1 LGLPNAHAQTT
12 PDGRTHTN
20 VIAAPNGT
28 PVVNIAAPNNA
39 GVSHNTYQQFNVASN
54 GLILNNSGAIS
65 NTQLAGYITGN
76 PNLGAGQSA
85 SIILNEVT
93 STQPSQL
100 NGAMEVA
107 GRAAQVIVANPNGI
121 TCGGCGFINAPR
133 GTLVTG
139 VSILD
144 ANGGLS
150 GFNVTGGTIT
160 VNTQGLLSGNTDQV
174 DLLARAVQINAG
186 MWARQLNV
194 VTGSNRIDY
203 ATLATQPLSAT
214 GATPAVALDVSALG
228 GMYANAIRLIGTEA
242 GLGVNSQGQIAAQ
255 NGDLTITS
263 AGQVVLGGKT
273 TATGNL
279 TVSAAQALNNQ
290 GTLAAGGAVT
300 LAGSDLFNSGTLYS
314 GSAMTL
320 SASGQLLNSGA
331 IEAQNGALNAQAGGA
346 FGNTS
351 AASVYAG
358 GAINLTAASLDNAGT
373 VETAQG
379 ATLQIGGNASNSGTL
394 QTDAGALAFTANT
407 LTNSGT
413 LSANG
418 SAMLNAADNLAS
430 SGKLLAA
437 GNLALTSAQLTTSGT
452 VQAGGALDLNGG
464 SLNNSGKLYAL
475 GGAWTATLSGA
486 FTNQAGGDVY
496 GSQNL
501 SLNAAALTNA
511 GGIEAQAAALTLGGA
526 FANSGKLQ
534 TDQADLALTATTF
547 ANSGTLSAYRTLQAQ
562 LSGSAQNS
570 GVLVSGQALNVSAGS
585 FDNQAGGQ
593 VQSGTDLS
601 FAAATLSNEGGVN
614 AKGNATLS
622 GTSLSNG
629 AGAQWI
635 AGGTLVLDQTGSVSN
650 AGVLQAGSDLSLLHA
665 ISLSNAANATVYA
678 GQDFN
683 LGVSQLLNNAGML
696 YAARTASFNAGSV
709 TNSGTLRSAGTLN
722 LSSAGSVSSSGA
734 IQAQQGLTLQSGGDF
749 SNSGELYAIGGN
761 LVAQIG
767 GAFTSS
773 SGGDI
778 YGGQNVSFNAG
789 SFGNAGTLEA
799 KQAVTIAAQ
808 GSMVNS
814 GTVQADNDTLTIT
827 ANTLTNQGKLSAAG
841 TMQLSS
847 AGSFINSNNVT
858 TAKTLT
864 LSASNLSNSGQ
875 IQSGGD
881 ATLQVATLTNS
892 NLLQAGGALVFHNNA
907 TLINQVGAK
916 VLAAGALAAD
926 TSSLLDNAGTVQ
938 SGGNLRIAGAGA
950 VTNGSGGVLY
960 GTQLTTLQ
968 LGGAL
973 SNAGT
978 VYGVQGFNLD
988 AASLSN
994 SGSLRSDASLAITT
1008 QGDADNSG
1016 TAYALG
1022 AATWRVGGALSNGG
1036 VLAAVG
1042 NTTLNAGSLSGNGT
1056 LAASLQTDGSLGNS
1070 GDLSVTTTSMLTDN
1084 GRALAAGHLSLSGS
1098 AIDLSNSQVRANTI
1112 TLTASQG
1119 DVNNT
1124 LGDLAANGTVSIST
1138 PGSLINLGV
1147 FDPQSKTV
1155 HTAKISTGTLVL
1167 QAGALNNHYG
1177 SLVQTGSS
1185 DLSLTFTGAFQ
1196 NAGGSLSTNAQNL
1209 SINAASIDNSSS
1221 GVIQDAGTGTLTLIA
1236 SGNLVNSNGG
1246 NISGNGALSLQT
1258 NAALGNDSG
1267 TLSAAGNVTA
1277 GAGSFS
1283 NVHGTLIGNNVGLTV
1298 AQALTNTNSGT
1309 IQAAGSLSASAN
1321 TLDNTGGAIKLT
1333 SAQLLNLT
1341 VNAALT
1347 NDAGGF
1353 IGGNGAAT
1361 IFVGSLTNAGQIY
1374 AGTTLG
1380 VTAQGSL
1387 TNDGGAL
1394 QALGSSSI
1402 GSGGALSNRG
1412 GSIEAGSG
1420 SSSATLSISAASLD
1434 NTSIKDIHGNPIYGR
1449 IANTGQGASNISVV
1463 QNLNNEGG
1471 TLGGQGALML
1481 SAGSL
1486 DNNNAGKVVAG
1497 QTLTLGLGGMSN
1509 VGGTVY
1515 AAGDINWNNSGAA
1528 LENAQGSLQAAGNIN
1543 FALASLDNATGTL
1556 ASNGSSNFNLGSLAT
1571 IGKIA
1576 AAQNLSLTLGGDYTN
1591 VSGIADSNGNVY
1603 NLLSANNN
1611 LTLNVAGNFINAK
1624 GATLQAPN
1632 ALTVSAANIDNV
1644 GILNSASTTLS
1655 TGGTLSNESNI
1666 EGSTIAL
1673 NAGAISNTANVIG
1686 GTITATAGSLT
1697 NGADLG
1703 QVTDNNAYQSA
1714 MIAGS
1719 NGVALYVSGTLLNRD
1734 ATIFSVGDI
1743 TIGANAGGGASQA
1756 VTNLSGDIEANGSV
1770 TINANQFTNQRRV
1783 FHPTIYNL
1791 TGSEQAQNTNTGAPQ
1806 AVYRYDDTDP
1816 THKPPYVAASQVLTP
1831 QQQAALETWCGGQG
1845 TPGKDGDQW
1854 CNGTSING
1862 DSHNILHNDLQS
1874 ITTAT
1879 LTAVQRLDPN
1889 SYSAEGRLLAGGN
1902 ITLNGSV
1909 LNDKS
1914 TIAAG
1919 NNLIINGQNGSNGGG
1934 STSNATVQNI
1944 AWTPTGTLQES
1955 INEQTGI
1962 EYVSFSGGRHWAFKG
1977 YETWGT
1983 YQDSVQVALGSGQPN
1998 WITYDAGQSLAAI
2011 MSAGNTVS
2019 ITAQTINNTTVGPN
2033 GQPVQ
2038 NVIGLGGNSAGHSVS
2053 GSGASTVSNVGGNS
2067 GGIDNVAVG
2076 TAPEQASG
2084 DSLTT
2089 GTARNVAIGSVAS
2102 SSASN
2107 RSTATP
2113 QVVST
2118 LVGPNATVNLP
2129 RTGLYSVNVQ
2139 PGSEF
2144 LVETNPQFTQ
2154 YTKFISSDYM
2164 LQKLSFDPHQ
2174 TEQRLGDGFYEQQ
2187 LVLDQITQLTG
2198 RRYLADASDALDQ
2211 YRDLMNNAVQVAQQF
2226 NLSVGVALTPEQMAN
2241 LTQDI
2246 VWLVSVNVDGHQVL
2260 EPVVYLSAAD
2270 AKNLAANGA
2279 TIAGKNVVLNAS
2291 GDITNNGTIA
2301 ASANAQITAGNLL
2314 NSGNISAGNDLSI
2327 TAAQNILN
2335 GGTLKAGGNVSL
2347 VAGNDV
2353 LSGVNV
2359 AQSLGAVQ
2367 VNGLSSQISPV
2378 ALNNSSLLGSI
2389 SAGGSLAINAGRD
2402 LTLDTAPVTAGGN
2415 LSLAA
2420 GRDLT
2425 ATATAISA
2433 GGNAQLLAGRDLSLL
2448 ATGTTTHTGTQR
2460 NGVDALTHTVS
2471 IIQAGGGVVLVAGQ
2485 DLISQGAQLTGS
2497 TVSLGAGHDVNLQA
2511 VTDTTTRSTDHF
2523 QNHTETSTGQTD
2535 QTVRGTSITGSNGI
2549 SVAAN
2554 HDLTIT
2560 AGNLNSASGNVTLAA
2575 GNNLTLAAAQEDHSS
2590 YRDTS
2595 THHSGLFS
2603 SDSTKTHDASSDT
2616 YAIGTNV
2623 SGNNVTLAAGN
2634 NLTTEAAQL
2643 TANNALNLS
2652 AVNNVT
2658 LGAGEQTHTE
2668 EHDYQ
2673 HSSFNFFSDSSKRF
2687 GSVDPEW
2694 RSNQSST
2701 TINQTSSI
2709 GSTLSGDTVTVA
2721 AGHDLTG
2728 TAVQIAGTH
2737 DVTLAAGNDL
2747 TLNAGQDTY
2756 TETQSSGTSHTGLM
2770 NGGGFSVL
2778 IGNKSEKTTLTDK
2791 EVSYTGSLVGSTD
2804 GAVTLTA
2811 GNNVHITG
2819 SDVLSQTATTIV
2831 GKNVTID
2838 AASGSQDVTQT
2849 QKQSSGGI
2857 SVGFGGTV
2865 ANAVNS
2871 TYYSVQRSS
2880 QVKDDRLK
2888 ALYAAQAAYSAK
2900 DAVDIAGTSLGQ
2912 AASKDN
2918 PNGIN
2923 LQVGIGGSSASS
2935 TTTSHDDKTYGSH
2948 IRSAGDVTIAATG
2961 GDLNVIGSQIDGR
2974 NVALAAANNL
2984 NLLSQAENHTQKSS
2998 NQNAGGGVGIQIG
3011 SDGVG
3016 FYAQASVGK
3025 GSAHGNGTT
3034 HAISAVNA
3042 TDTLTLVSG
3051 NDATIKGA
3059 QLTGNTVIGTVGNNL
3074 LIHSEQ
3080 DTNDYASKQQ
3090 QLSGKMVIGYSSG
3103 GSLSYNQSKVNSHY
3117 QSVTDVSGIQ
3127 AGNGGFDIAVGGN
3140 THLIGGAIASTAD
3153 ASKNT
3158 LDTGSLTYESIHNEA
3173 KYSASS
3179 VGISGGY
3186 GAGSSMA
3193 GNIVS
3198 GVGTALSLA
3207 TPQQGNSSS
3216 DAKSGVAQGTINVR
3230 DGNADLSGLDRNP
3243 TLGNQALKPI
3253 FDAQKVQENIE
3264 LGQVAGQVGMR
3275 AVGDIAQYMANH
3287 ATTDDDK
3294 AAWSDGGANKVILHG
3309 LVGAATAALGGG
3321 NALQGGLG
3329 AAASEAASSAMQQ
3342 YLDDHHVTDPGLRNT
3357 LLQLASIAIGG
3368 VVGGGSG
3375 ASTALQGDLYNRT
3388 LHPEYVHRLNQAAQ
3402 AFADQ
3407 QCAAGNCI
3415 SMDEA
3420 RNRLIYQSYRDQ
3432 DATYDQAQAAQG
3444 KPNDAA
3450 AAAFLEGKASGY
3462 LDPQTGQAID
3472 LSSVDSNERQSA
3484 SEFAYALY
3492 SDPQARAWVQQA
3504 TGLPDSYLRTMA
3516 NQDYYETVKPAW
3528 ADQSADWQAHQT
3540 LRDLVGFATPFGGVA
3555 TAGEL
3560 TYRGR
3565 YKDAAKEVGKE
3576 VAINVAT
3583 AGVGK
3588 AVGKAATI
3596 IRTAIKDGKAAGEAA
3611 SAAGDA
3617 LKTGEQQAKQIVDP
3631 ALDGAQGADLSD
3643 TPSPALKDSPYNPSA
3658 VQDRIKPPYQ
3668 SNPAHDTTSSLYNP
3682 SKTPE
3687 PADALSAYED
3697 GAIRGGMGTWYAKGE
3712 GGYYRYFSD
3721 NAGTVHF
3728 SGTVPVSKVPNEVL
3742 KLLGK

>member
-1 LGLPNAHAQTT
+1 
-12 PDGRTHTN
+12 
-20 VIAAPNGT
+20 
-28 PVVNIAAPNNA
+28 
-39 GVSHNTYQQFNVASN
+39 
-54 GLILNNSGAIS
+54 
-65 NTQLAGYITGN
+65 
-76 PNLGAGQSA
+76 
-85 SIILNEVT
+85 
-93 STQPSQL
+93 
-100 NGAMEVA
+100 
-107 GRAAQVIVANPNGI
+107 
-121 TCGGCGFINAPR
+121 
-133 GTLVTG
+133 
-139 VSILD
+139 
-144 ANGGLS
+144 
-150 GFNVTGGTIT
+150 
-160 VNTQGLLSGNTDQV
+160 
-174 DLLARAVQINAG
+174 
-186 MWARQLNV
+186 
-194 VTGSNRIDY
+194 
-203 ATLATQPLSAT
+203 
-214 GATPAVALDVSALG
+214 
-228 GMYANAIRLIGTEA
+228 
-242 GLGVNSQGQIAAQ
+242 VNSQGQIAAQ

-279 TVSAAQALNNQ
+279 TISAAQALNNQ

-346 FGNTS
+346 LSNTG

-601 FAAATLSNEGGVN
+601 FTAATLSNEGGIN

-635 AGGTLVLDQTGSVSN
+635 AAGALVLNQTGSVSN

-683 LGVSQLLNNAGML
+683 LGISQLLNNAGML
-696 YAARTASFNAGSV
+696 YAARTATFNAGSV
-709 TNSGTLRSAGTLN
+709 TNSGTLRSAGTLT
-722 LSSAGSVSSSGA
+722 LDSAGSVGSSGA
-734 IQAQQGLTLQSGGDF
+734 IQAQQNLTLQSGGDF

-778 YGGQNVSFNAG
+778 FGGQNVSFNAG

-799 KQAVTIAAQ
+799 KQAVTLTAQ
-808 GSMVNS
+808 GGATNS
-814 GTVQADNDTLTIT
+814 GTVQADSGSLAMT
-827 ANTLTNQGKLSAAG
+827 ANTLTNQGTLSAAG
-841 TMQLSS
+841 AMQLSS
-847 AGSFINSNNVT
+847 TGNFGNSGNVAT
-858 TAKTLT
+858 VQTLA
-864 LSASNLSNSGQ
+864 LSASNLTNSGQ
-875 IQSGGD
+875 IQSGGN

-892 NLLQAGGALVFHNNA
+892 KLLQAGGALALQNNA
-907 TLINQVGAK
+907 TLTNQ
-916 VLAAGALAAD
+916 AGATILAGGNLSAD
-926 TSSLLDNAGTVQ
+926 TASLLDNAGTIQ
-938 SGGNLRIAGAGA
+938 SSGNLVIDGAGA
-950 VTNGSGGVLY
+950 VTNRNGGTLY
-960 GTQLTTLQ
+960 GTQITTLQ

-978 VYGVQGFNLD
+978 MYGVQGFNLD

-1008 QGDADNSG
+1008 QGDATNNG

-1022 AATWRVGGALSNGG
+1022 VTNWHIGGALSNNG
-1036 VLAAVG
+1036 VLAAAG
-1042 NTTLNAGSLSGNGT
+1042 NTTLTANSLSGSGT
-1056 LAASLQTDGSLGNS
+1056 LAAGLRSDGTLGTA
-1070 GDLSVTTTSMLTDN
+1070 GDLAVTTSGNLADN
-1084 GRALAAGHLSLSGS
+1084 GHALAAGMLDFSGS
-1098 AIDLSNSQVRANTI
+1098 AIDLSSSQTRANSI
-1112 TLTASQG
+1112 ALTATQG
-1119 DVNNT
+1119 NISNAG
-1124 LGDLAANGTVSIST
+1124 GDLAANGAVTLTT
-1138 PGSLINLGV
+1138 PGSLINGGASSS
-1147 FDPQSKTV
+1147 QGG
-1155 HTAKISTGTLVL
+1155 KISAGTLVVH
-1167 QAGALNNHYG
+1167 ASALDNRYG
-1177 SLVQTGSS
+1177 SLVQTGTG
-1185 DLSLTFTGAFQ
+1185 DLSLAFGGAFQ
-1196 NAGGSLSTNAQNL
+1196 NANGSLSTNAQNL
-1209 SINAASIDNSSS
+1209 SINAASIDNS
-1221 GVIQDAGTGTLTLIA
+1221 GGTIQDAGTGTLTLVTP
-1236 SGNLVNSNGG
+1236 GNLANSNGK
-1246 NISGNGALSLQT
+1246 IAANGALSLQT
-1258 NAALGNDSG
+1258 NATLGNDSG

-1277 GAGSFS
+1277 KAGSFS

-1309 IQAAGSLSASAN
+1309 IQAAGNLTASAN
-1321 TLDNTGGAIKLT
+1321 TLDNSGGAIKLT
-1333 SAQLLNLT
+1333 SAQLLNLI

-1347 NDAGGF
+1347 NGAGGF

-1361 IFVGSLTNAGQIY
+1361 ILAGSLTNAGQIY
-1374 AGTTLG
+1374 AATTLG

-1420 SSSATLSISAASLD
+1420 SSNATLSINAASLD
-1434 NTSIKDIHGNPIYGR
+1434 DTNGR
-1449 IANTGQGASNISVV
+1449 VANTGQGNTTVSLS
-1463 QNLNNEGG
+1463 QNLVNEGG
-1471 TLGGQGALML
+1471 TLGGQGAATL
-1481 SAGSL
+1481 SASNL
-1486 DNNNAGKVVAG
+1486 DNNAGKLVSG
-1497 QTLTLGLGGMSN
+1497 QALTLNLGGMSN
-1509 VGGTVY
+1509 NGGTVY
-1515 AAGDINWNNSGAA
+1515 AGSDLNWNNGGAS
-1528 LENAQGSLQAAGNIN
+1528 LTNAQGSLQAGGNLS
-1543 FALASLDNATGTL
+1543 FSLASLDNTNGTL
-1556 ASNGSSNFNLGSLAT
+1556 ASNGSGNLTLGSFTGA
-1571 IGKIA
+1571 GKVA
-1576 AAQNLSLTLGGDYTN
+1576 AGQNLSISVSGDY
-1591 VSGIADSNGNVY
+1591 SNAVGNQ
-1603 NLLSANNN
+1603 LSANNN
-1611 LTLNVAGNFINAK
+1611 LTLNVGGNFSNAA

-1632 ALTVSAANIDNV
+1632 TLTVSAANIDNA
-1644 GILNSASTTLS
+1644 GGATFNSANTTLS
-1655 TGGTLSNESNI
+1655 TGGTLSNEGNI
-1666 EGSTIAL
+1666 EGDTITLNASAL
-1673 NAGAISNTANVIG
+1673 NNTANIIG

-1703 QVTDNNAYQSA
+1703 QATGNNAYQSA
-1714 MIAGS
+1714 LIAGS
-1719 NGVALYVSGTLLNRD
+1719 NSIALYVGGTLLNRD

-1783 FHPTIYNL
+1783 FQTTTYNL
-1791 TGSEQAQNTNTGAPQ
+1791 TGSEQSQNTNTGAPQ
-1806 AVYRYDDTDP
+1806 AVYRYDDPDP

-1862 DSHNILHNDLQS
+1862 DSHNILHNDLRS

-1879 LTAVQRLDPN
+1879 LMAVQRL
-1889 SYSAEGRLLAGGN
+1889 SAASAEGRLLAGGN

-1962 EYVSFSGGRHWAFKG
+1962 EYVSFSGSRHWAFKD

-1983 YQDSVQVALGSGQPN
+1983 YQDSAQVALGSGQPN
-1998 WITYDAGQSLAAI
+1998 WITYDAGQSLAAT

-2019 ITAQTINNTTVGPN
+2019 ITAQTINNTTVGAN

-2038 NVIGLGGNSAGHSVS
+2038 NVIGLGGNSAGHSVN

-2067 GGIDNVAVG
+2067 GSIGNVAVG
-2076 TAPEQASG
+2076 MAPGQASG
-2084 DSLTT
+2084 NPLTT

-2129 RTGLYSVNVQ
+2129 RTGLYNVNVQ

-2270 AKNLAANGA
+2270 AKNLAASGA

-2314 NSGNISAGNDLSI
+2314 NSGSISAGNDLSI

-2367 VNGLSSQISPV
+2367 VNGLSSQISAV

-2471 IIQAGGGVVLVAGQ
+2471 TIQAGGGVAMVAGQ
-2485 DLISQGAQLTGS
+2485 DLISQGAQLAGS

-2511 VTDTTTRSTDHF
+2511 VTDSTTRSTDHF

-2560 AGNLNSASGNVTLAA
+2560 AGALNSASGNVTLAA

-2603 SDSTKTHDASSDT
+2603 SDSTKTHDATSDT
-2616 YAIGTNV
+2616 YAVGTNV
-2623 SGNNVTLAAGN
+2623 SGNNVTFAAGN

-2709 GSTLSGDTVTVA
+2709 GSTLSGDTVTIA

-2737 DVTLAAGNDL
+2737 DVTLAAGNNL

-2770 NGGGFSVL
+2770 NGGGLSVL
-2778 IGNKSEKTTLTDK
+2778 IGNKSTKTTYTDK
-2791 EVSYTGSLVGSTD
+2791 EVSYTGSLVGSTN

-2811 GNNVHITG
+2811 GNNVHITA

-2838 AASGSQDVTQT
+2838 AALGSQDVTQT
-2849 QKQSSGGI
+2849 QSIHQGGIHVGLSGGAI
-2857 SVGFGGTV
+2857 S
-2865 ANAVNS
+2865 AAQ
-2871 TYYSVQRSS
+2871 SVYGAAQGIS
-2880 QVKDDRLK
+2880 QSHDSRLQ
-2888 ALYAAQAAYSAK
+2888 ALYAMQAAQTLFSPGAANGMGLAQGQTGASAIEGAIS
-2900 DAVDIAGTSLGQ
+2900 DPHM
-2912 AASKDN
+2912 AASGS
-2918 PNGIN
+2918 NGNGGKSGDSSGVN
-2923 LQVGIGGSSASS
+2923 LQIGLTASTAS
-2935 TTTSHDDKTYGSH
+2935 QKQHTHDDVTYGSA
-2948 IRSAGDVTIAATG
+2948 IKSAGDVTIAATG
-2961 GDLNVIGSQIDGR
+2961 GDLNVIGSAINGN
-2974 NVALAAANNL
+2974 NVALSAAHDI
-2984 NLLSQAENHTQKSS
+2984 NLLSQAEQHTQTQTSS
-2998 NQNAGGGVGIQIG
+2998 NASAGVGVSIG
-3011 SDGVG
+3011 TNGLNV
-3016 FYAQASVGK
+3016 YVQASMGK
-3025 GSAHGNGTT
+3025 ANAHGNGET
-3034 HAISAVNA
+3034 H
-3042 TDTLTLVSG
+3042 TDTSVTAGNTLSLLSG
-3051 NDATIKGA
+3051 NDTTIQGA
-3059 QLTGNTVIGTVGNNL
+3059 QATGKTVLADIGHNLTIA
-3074 LIHSEQ
+3074 SEQ
-3080 DTNDYASKQQ
+3080 DTNDYASKQWQ
-3090 QLSGKMVIGYSSG
+3090 AGGTVMFGMGGG
-3103 GSLSYNQSKVNSHY
+3103 GSFSYNQSTMKSNY
-3117 QSVTDVSGIQ
+3117 ASVTQMSGIG
-3127 AGNGGFDIAVGGN
+3127 AGSGGFDIQVGGN
-3140 THLIGGAIASTAD
+3140 TNLKGAVIASSASADKNILDTASLTYSNIQNQSRYSASSFGVGGGGSSSSFSAAPTSLAVPQSGGSSSTTDAAIAQGTIVVHDNPSQDLNGLSRNASLSNANELSNNFDPKKIADNQQAGMLAGQVLMTGVGDLASYEANQAQTSGDTTRAKAWGVGGENEVLLHTLAGGAIA
-3153 ASKNT
+3153 
-3158 LDTGSLTYESIHNEA
+3158 
-3173 KYSASS
+3173 
-3179 VGISGGY
+3179 
-3186 GAGSSMA
+3186 
-3193 GNIVS
+3193 
-3198 GVGTALSLA
+3198 
-3207 TPQQGNSSS
+3207 
-3216 DAKSGVAQGTINVR
+3216 
-3230 DGNADLSGLDRNP
+3230 
-3243 TLGNQALKPI
+3243 
-3253 FDAQKVQENIE
+3253 
-3264 LGQVAGQVGMR
+3264 
-3275 AVGDIAQYMANH
+3275 AV
-3287 ATTDDDK
+3287 
-3294 AAWSDGGANKVILHG
+3294 
-3309 LVGAATAALGGG
+3309 GGG
-3321 NALQGGLG
+3321 NALQGALG
-3329 AAASEAASSAMQQ
+3329 AGAAEAFIPHLQQ
-3342 YLDDHHVTDPGLRNT
+3342 FGPVGE
-3357 LLQLASIAIGG
+3357 LAGSILVGAAT
-3368 VVGGGSG
+3368 GGGAG
-3375 ASTALQGDLYNRT
+3375 ASTALAGTQYNDLSHPQLEALQKEIDQRCGGDANSACAKPLKDNAGFLSGIQEAELVSACSGNTPDDCQRLRAVAQGYVSDPLVDQLGLQSDQATTIGDMMLINGFRAVQTSRFEQALQLTYNQIVGEANDGNPISLIT
-3388 LHPEYVHRLNQAAQ
+3388 TNLLNQV
-3402 AFADQ
+3402 
-3407 QCAAGNCI
+3407 GNGKVGI
-3415 SMDEA
+3415 
-3420 RNRLIYQSYRDQ
+3420 
-3432 DATYDQAQAAQG
+3432 QAAFSSDPVSGWVGTDPFTGEQKRG
-3444 KPNDAA
+3444 VDAQY
-3450 AAAFLEGKASGY
+3450 AFINTG
-3462 LDPQTGQAID
+3462 GQA
-3472 LSSVDSNERQSA
+3472 
-3484 SEFAYALY
+3484 ALTY
-3492 SDPQARAWVQQA
+3492 LTFGTNTLA
-3504 TGLPDSYLRTMA
+3504 TGL
-3516 NQDYYETVKPAW
+3516 E
-3528 ADQSADWQAHQT
+3528 
-3540 LRDLVGFATPFGGVA
+3540 
-3555 TAGEL
+3555 
-3560 TYRGR
+3560 
-3565 YKDAAKEVGKE
+3565 
-3576 VAINVAT
+3576 
-3583 AGVGK
+3583 
-3588 AVGKAATI
+3588 
-3596 IRTAIKDGKAAGEAA
+3596 A
-3611 SAAGDA
+3611 SAAEAGVANTAHDGGNLLESLPDPYAGVKQASAYLQSMGVDRATRVQILQSFDVSTLTVNTAGDNLFA
-3617 LKTGEQQAKQIVDP
+3617 LRFHDFGVTAKPMGQYLFETFTPQTTRVGLALPYEWNGMTGIQQWQITP
-3631 ALDGAQGADLSD
+3631 GAIYLRGTAAPQFNFGSQYVGGADQIFILQPWKYG
-3643 TPSPALKDSPYNPSA
+3643 TLK
-3658 VQDRIKPPYQ
+3658 
-3668 SNPAHDTTSSLYNP
+3668 
-3682 SKTPE
+3682 
-3687 PADALSAYED
+3687 
-3697 GAIRGGMGTWYAKGE
+3697 
-3712 GGYYRYFSD
+3712 
-3721 NAGTVHF
+3721 
-3728 SGTVPVSKVPNEVL
+3728 
-3742 KLLGK
+3742 